1 MAIKI
6 DYDFI
11 KSEEA
16 KQIYIKLERERML
29 KENM

>member
-16 KQIYIKLERERML
+16 KQIYIKLERERIQRG
-29 KENM
+29 